1 VRNEAEYVEF
11 AEASVERLRSTA
23 FLMCRDWHLAQ
34 DLTQITLT
42 KVYLAWARV
51 SRAGNVDAYARK
63 VLIRAYLDHVRR
75 RSSGEVVT
83 ATLPET
89 ARDDTQ
95 DLRLTLLDALALL
108 PPRDRAIVV
117 LRYWEDY
124 SVERVAEVLG
134 VPVSVVT
141 TQTTR
146 SLAKLRR
153 LLSPDQVELFA

>member
-63 VLIRAYLDHVRR
+63 VLMRAYLDHVRR

-83 ATLPET
+83 ATLPES
-89 ARDDTQ
+89 ARDDAQ

-134 VPVSVVT
+134 VRVSVVT

>member
-1 VRNEAEYVEF
+1 MRNEAEYVEF

-42 KVYLAWARV
+42 KVYLPWARV

-83 ATLPET
+83 ATVPET